1 MKRLLYI
8 IAALILCSFTV
19 EEEREAKFAGRIQG
33 FTQTVDS
40 MMPRIKELTG
50 LPACVFIVEGIDKGK
65 NKMLI
70 ADTAFTRAYAVPLKG
85 KRKKAKEVEKSR
97 LRFMDTTFQHAKTD
111 IYTGPTVLSDIK
123 AGEELIFFAICDTTG
138 QITFP
143 FIDSPICDIYSL
155 KKDRRF
161 SIKLVWCAILIDTK

>member
-1 MKRLLYI
+1 MKRLIYI
-8 IAALILCSFTV
+8 IVALLLCSFTI

-40 MMPRIKELTG
+40 MMHRIKELTG
-50 LPACVFIVEGIDKGK
+50 LPACVFIVEGIDK
-65 NKMLI
+65 MLI
-70 ADTAFTRAYAVPLKG
+70 ADTAFTRAYVIPLKG
-85 KRKKAKEVEKSR
+85 KRRKAKKVDEEQ
-97 LRFMDTTFQHAKTD
+97 LHFMNDTFRNAQMN

-143 FIDSPICDIYSL
+143 FIDLRICDLYSL
-155 KKDRRF
+155 KRDKRS
-161 SIKLVWCAILIDTK
+161 SIHLVWLMTIFNTK